1 METVQGDITVQQGM
15 ERVVSSTPMFYLMM
29 AHPRC
34 GTRRTF
40 RVGELLSAMAEG
52 KSEGHFITTYCEECE
67 EAFSVEIFIGVD
79 VDMGFSYLPN
89 QMAVGEPVV
98 DPAGM
103 SKQESNPFGPD
114 QDGNQQP
121 V

>member
-1 METVQGDITVQQGM
+1 METVQGAVTVQQGM
-15 ERVVSSTPMFYLMM
+15 ERIEGSPPQFYLMM

-40 RVGELLSAMAEG
+40 KVGKLLSEMAEG
-52 KSEGHFITTYCEECE
+52 RSEGHFITTYCHECE
-67 EAFSVEIFIGVD
+67 EAFSVEFFIGVD
-79 VDMGFSYLPN
+79 VDTGFSYLPN
-89 QMAVGEPVV
+89 QMAIGDEIV

-103 SKQESNPFGPD
+103 LKQESNP
-114 QDGNQQP
+114 